1 MNSYVLTFAIGPV
14 QGFIASARRSRDL
27 WAGSWLLSELAKAVA
42 RDLQQ
47 NGAELVFPFVANPK
61 DLQPKSEFSVGN
73 KIQVVIKD
81 KSQAEMLAIAD
92 QAKQAANAHFV
103 ETAQQVWANLGKHAH
118 QLRENIWQAQQNDY
132 VEVQYAWAAFSG
144 SHDYLQA
151 SQLAAQTLAAR
162 KATRDFAPLA
172 VNAWQAPYFGLPKSS
187 LDGARETVLPENVR
201 ALRKKLHLSDSEQL
215 DCLGVVKRL
224 CGNPEQFTPI
234 TRVAAHDWI
243 EQVKT
248 HAYFEAVKQAYKE
261 LVQNE
266 LATRVCGNEGI
277 YADFPYDGQFLYSSR
292 LAAERNKADEADKS
306 LLDNLQAAL
315 KPIWREFG
323 EPCPYFAMLLADGDR
338 MGELLDKAQTQENH
352 QAITQNLSA
361 FAQSVP
367 EIMRQ
372 NQAQCIYSGGDD
384 VLGFATLT
392 DSVKCAEDLQKQFSG
407 SLKNVSHDL
416 IKRYLV
422 EDEAFSG
429 SDEELEKEIEKRSPT
444 LSVGLAICHINTP
457 LGTVRALAKR
467 AEKIAKGDNAKQPRN
482 ALGITLAVRSGST
495 SDMRLRWDDTAALAA
510 FGEWILAYRKGDL
523 SSRVAYDCRD
533 IFMRTDFAMQ
543 KNDDVNLLNKIRA
556 AELKR
561 MLLKAR
567 DNHGKELK
575 KELITLLENRLKRMG
590 GLDVENGQDWD
601 NANDGQPEKP
611 HKIANLDQ
619 LATEL
624 IIARWLAAKTQRD
637 LGRENG

>member
-1 MNSYVLTFAIGPV
+1 MNSYVLTLSIGPV
-14 QGFIASARRSRDL
+14 QGMIAAARRSRDL

-47 NGAELVFPFVANPK
+47 NGAELVFPYVGKNA
-61 DLQPKSEFSVGN
+61 DLLKENSEFSVGN

-92 QAKQAANAHFV
+92 KAKQAANTHFI

-172 VNAWQAPYFGLPKSS
+172 VNAWQEPYFGLPKSS

-224 CGNPEQFTPI
+224 CGDPEQFTPI

-243 EQVKT
+243 EQVRADEKIQPAFNEVYKIYEKLADKGFASYVLGNKDEKT
-248 HAYFEAVKQAYKE
+248 K
-261 LVQNE
+261 
-266 LATRVCGNEGI
+266 RSI
-277 YADFPYDGQFLYSSR
+277 YIDFPYDAQFLYSSR
-292 LAAERNKADEADKS
+292 LDAELAKSESDEEKA
-306 LLDNLQAAL
+306 LLNDL
-315 KPIWREFG
+315 KRHLRDIWKKHS

-367 EIMRQ
+367 EIMRK

-392 DSVKCAEDLQKQFSG
+392 DSVKCAEDLQEKFSG
-407 SLKNVSHDL
+407 CLKN
-416 IKRYLV
+416 I
-422 EDEAFSG
+422 AN
-429 SDEELEKEIEKRSPT
+429 ELGAENPPT

-467 AEKIAKGDNAKQPRN
+467 AEKIAKGDNADQPRN

-495 SDMRLRWDDTAALAA
+495 SDMRLRWDDDVA
-510 FGEWILAYRKGDL
+510 FSHVKQWISAYRDGSL
-523 SSRVAYDCRD
+523 SSRVAYECRE
-533 IFMRTDFAMQ
+533 IFTRTDFPMQ
-543 KNDDVNLLNKIRA
+543 TDDVNLANKIRA
-556 AELKR
+556 AEFKR

-567 DNHGKELK
+567 DAKGRELDERLIF
-575 KELITLLENRLKRMG
+575 ELESRLKSISN
-590 GLDVENGQDWD
+590 LDTKNGQDWT
-601 NANDGQPEKP
+601 NANDGQPEKQ
-611 HKIANLDQ
+611 HKTANLDQ

>member
-1 MNSYVLTFAIGPV
+1 MNSYVLTLSIGPV
-14 QGFIASARRSRDL
+14 QSMIAAARRSRDL

-42 RDLQQ
+42 RNLHE
-47 NGAELVFPFVANPK
+47 NGAELVFPYVGKNA
-61 DLQPKSEFSVGN
+61 DLLKENREFSVGN

-92 QAKQAANAHFV
+92 KAKQAANAHFI

-144 SHDYLQA
+144 SHDDDYLRA
-151 SQLAAQTLAAR
+151 SQLAGQTLAAR
-162 KATRDFAPLA
+162 KATRDFEPLA
-172 VNAWQAPYFGLPKSS
+172 VNAWAEPHFGLPKSS

-224 CGNPEQFTPI
+224 CGDPDQFTPI

-243 EQVKT
+243 EQIKT
-248 HAYFEAVKQAYKE
+248 HAYFDSVKQAYE
-261 LVQNE
+261 LLVKNE

-292 LAAERNKADEADKS
+292 LAAERERSKANEADQS

-338 MGELLDKAQTQENH
+338 MGELLDKAETKENH
-352 QAITQNLSA
+352 QAITQALSE

-392 DSVKCAEDLQKQFSG
+392 DSVKCAEDLQEKFSG
-407 SLKNVSHDL
+407 SLKN
-416 IKRYLV
+416 I
-422 EDEAFSG
+422 AN
-429 SDEELEKEIEKRSPT
+429 ELGAENPPT

-467 AEKIAKGDNAKQPRN
+467 AEKIAKGDNSDQPRN

-510 FGEWILAYRKGDL
+510 FSEWILAYRKGDL

>member
-1 MNSYVLTFAIGPV
+1 MNSYVLTLSIGPV
-14 QGFIASARRSRDL
+14 QGMIAAARRSRDL

-47 NGAELVFPFVANPK
+47 NGAELVFPYVGKNT
-61 DLQPKSEFSVGN
+61 DLLKENSEFSVGN

-92 QAKQAANAHFV
+92 KAKQAANAHFI

-144 SHDYLQA
+144 SDDYLRA

-224 CGNPEQFTPI
+224 CGDPEQFTPI

-261 LVQNE
+261 LVKNE
-266 LATRVCGNEGI
+266 LATRVCGNKGI
-277 YADFPYDGQFLYSSR
+277 YADFPYDAQFLYSSR
-292 LAAERNKADEADKS
+292 LAAERSKADEADQS

-338 MGELLDKAQTQENH
+338 MGELLDKAKTQENH

-392 DSVKCAEDLQKQFSG
+392 DSVKCAEDLQEKFSG
-407 SLKNVSHDL
+407 CLKN
-416 IKRYLV
+416 I
-422 EDEAFSG
+422 AN
-429 SDEELEKEIEKRSPT
+429 ELGAENPPT

-467 AEKIAKGDNAKQPRN
+467 AEKIAKGDNADQPRN